1 LLYALYIKFSYADL
15 SPFRAMCQ
23 TKDHTQ
29 KAAVTGYK
37 FSDLINELWIVKMII
52 QKVWREAHNRAPLIF
67 IQNKFTL
74 FSIIDLRCHTVTKSK
89 IYIVNHMLYRFNN
102 SNMLI

>member
-37 FSDLINELWIVKMII
+37 FSDLINEL
-52 QKVWREAHNRAPLIF
+52 
-67 IQNKFTL
+67 
-74 FSIIDLRCHTVTKSK
+74 
-89 IYIVNHMLYRFNN
+89 
-102 SNMLI
+102 